1 MKRKQEVKCP
11 LWIKLTFYQLVVFT
25 ASISVSV
32 ASPTISKNKL
42 KPGVRSEVNAKSVTG
57 KVSDSKG
64 EAIPGSTVVLKG
76 SDVGTTT
83 GADGRF
89 SIQVPNDASVLVF
102 SSIGF
107 TTKEVTVGSQ
117 SVINVVLEASTA
129 LLEEVVVTALG
140 VQREKKALTYATQQI
155 GGDELRRAQNTNFVD
170 ALNGKAAGI
179 DIKVSSSG
187 AGGSTRAVLRGNKSL
202 QGSSEA
208 LYVID
213 GIPMA
218 NNKGGQPGSY
228 GGTDGGDGLS
238 AINPADIESIS
249 ILRGA
254 NASILYGSQG
264 ANGVILITTK
274 KGKEGKVSV
283 DFNSSAVVERVSG
296 LPKFQ
301 YRYGTV
307 GGDYSWTPVG
317 TTVVKSDNYQKDY
330 IKDFFQTGATYNN
343 TLGITGGNG
352 KTNVYFSYANISS
365 KGVLPTNTYTKHNF
379 SFRQSTKLLKDKIT
393 VSSGIILSSEVSKNR
408 PGAGY
413 YNNPLTGLYLFARD
427 RDFNSYKNNYA
438 VFNPDR
444 NMDKMNW
451 YSTEEKQNN
460 PYWEINK
467 DPKLQTNKRII
478 ANAKLSYEIA
488 ENLRFEV
495 RGNIDYNNVLDDKR
509 YAAGGNSVS
518 VSPNGT
524 WSYNKYTDQ
533 SLYTDGILTYTKN
546 FGNISLNALAG
557 LSYQKNTFY
566 DGLSV
571 GNGTVAL
578 QYPNVFTFANMPYNV
593 IFSNDGRYS
602 NTIKQGAFANLSL
615 GFKDFLFLD
624 LAGRNDW
631 ASTLALTGNQS
642 YFYPSVGGSA
652 VISQMLNLP
661 QAISFL
667 KVRASFSQTANEV
680 PYNVVNPQNSI
691 GGAGGPTGIGGI
703 NRNTQVPFTNLKPE
717 KIVAN
722 EYGIEAKFL
731 KGRLGADFTLY
742 NGVSTNQFLSLAAP
756 SGSGYTTYYVNA
768 GKITN
773 KGFELTLT
781 AEPFRTNRFSWNT
794 SVNASQNKN
803 KIVELIPS
811 NPTYQ
816 VGGDNEGFASIIKAG
831 GSFNDVYIYKF
842 NRNDAGQIILD
853 KNGVPTKAATQTIVG
868 NVNPKLILGWTNNLS
883 YGNFFASAL
892 VNGKFG
898 GVAFS
903 KTEAFL
909 DSYGV
914 SERSAEAR
922 DAGTVAINAVT
933 PEGLAVTS
941 IAPYTYYS
949 AIGDRNKIMEPYV
962 FSRTNV
968 RLGQFVLGYNFKSK
982 GTNPIFKDASV
993 SFIGRNL
1000 FFFYKKA
1007 PFDPE
1012 QAMSTN
1018 NSLQSTDV
1026 FGMPSTRSYGLNLK
1040 LSF

>member
-11 LWIKLTFYQLVVFT
+11 RWMKLSFYQIAALT
-25 ASISVSV
+25 ASVGTSFAVPAI
-32 ASPTISKNKL
+32 APGGISKNRVASVAA
-42 KPGVRSEVNAKSVTG
+42 VRGVTG
-57 KVSDSKG
+57 KVTDNKG
-64 EAIPGSTVVLKG
+64 EAVPGTTVVIKG
-76 SDVGTTT
+76 SEVGTITDAE
-83 GADGRF
+83 GKF
-89 SIQVPNDASVLVF
+89 SIEVPNDQTILIF

-107 TTKEVTVGSQ
+107 TRKEVVVGSQ
-117 SVINVVLEASTA
+117 SVLDVVLETSAAT
-129 LLEEVVVTALG
+129 LDEVVVTALG
-140 VQREKKALTYATQQI
+140 VQRDKKALTYATQQI
-155 GGDELRRAQNTNFVD
+155 GGQELRAAANTNFVD

-213 GIPMA
+213 GIPMV

-238 AINPADIESIS
+238 SINPADIESIS

-274 KGKEGKVSV
+274 KGKEGKLSV
-283 DFNSSAVVERVSG
+283 DFNSSAVLEKVSG

-317 TTVVKSDNYQKDY
+317 TAEVKSDNYQKNY
-330 IKDFFQTGATYNN
+330 IDDFFRTGTTFTNSVAV
-343 TLGITGGNG
+343 TGGNA
-352 KTNVYFSYANISS
+352 KTNVYFSYANVSS
-365 KGVLPTNTYTKHNF
+365 NGIMPTNTYRKNNF
-379 SFRQSTKLLKDKIT
+379 SFRQSTKMLKDKIT
-393 VSSGIILSSEVSKNR
+393 ISSGVILSSEVSKNR

-427 RDFNSYKNNYA
+427 RDFQSYKDNYA
-438 VFNPDR
+438 VFNKER

-460 PYWEINK
+460 PYWELYK
-467 DPKLQTNKRII
+467 DPKLQSYKRII
-478 ANAKLSYEIA
+478 ANVKASYDIV

-495 RGNIDYNNVLDDKR
+495 RANIDYNNVLDDKR

-524 WSYNKYTDQ
+524 WNYARYTDQ
-533 SLYTDGILTYTKN
+533 SIYSDGILTYNKTLGD
-546 FGNISLNALAG
+546 FSLNALAG
-557 LSYQKNTFY
+557 LSYQKNKYY
-566 DGLSV
+566 DGMTV
-571 GNGTVAL
+571 NNGTVSL
-578 QYPNVFTFANMPYNV
+578 QYPNVFTFSNMPYNV
-593 IFSNDGRYS
+593 IFNNHPGYS

-615 GFKDFLFLD
+615 GYKEFLFLD

-642 YFYPSVGGSA
+642 YFYPSIGGSA
-652 VISQMLNLP
+652 VISQMLDLP
-661 QAISFL
+661 QAISLL

-680 PYNVVNPQNSI
+680 PYNRVLPLSTI
-691 GGAGGPTGIGGI
+691 GGAGGPSGIGGI
-703 NRNTQVPFTNLKPE
+703 NRPTQVPFTNLKPE

-722 EYGIEAKFL
+722 EYGIETKFFHN
-731 KGRLGADFTLY
+731 KLGLDFTYY

-768 GKITN
+768 GRIEN
-773 KGFELTLT
+773 NGFELTLN
-781 AEPFRTNRFSWNT
+781 AEPIRTDRFSWNT
-794 SVNASQNKN
+794 TVNASQNKN
-803 KIVELIPS
+803 KIVELIAS
-811 NPTYQ
+811 NPNYQ
-816 VGGDNEGFASIIKAG
+816 VGSDNEGFASIIKAG
-831 GSFNDVYIYKF
+831 GSFNDVYIYHF
-842 NRNDAGQIILD
+842 ARNDAGQIILD
-853 KNGVPTKAATQTIVG
+853 KNGVPTKAAKQEKVG
-868 NVNPKLILGWTNNLS
+868 NVNPKLLLGWTNNFN
-883 YGNFFASAL
+883 YRNFFANVL

-922 DAGTVAINAVT
+922 DAGSVAINAVSS
-933 PEGLAVTS
+933 EGAAVSS

-962 FSRTNV
+962 YSRTNI
-968 RLGQFVLGYNFKSK
+968 RLGQLVLGYNFKSK
-982 GTNPIFKDASV
+982 GNVFKDASI
-993 SFIGRNL
+993 SFVGRNL

-1018 NSLQSTDV
+1018 NDLQSTDV
-1026 FGMPSTRSYGLNLK
+1026 FGLPSTRSYGLNLK
-1040 LSF
+1040 FSF